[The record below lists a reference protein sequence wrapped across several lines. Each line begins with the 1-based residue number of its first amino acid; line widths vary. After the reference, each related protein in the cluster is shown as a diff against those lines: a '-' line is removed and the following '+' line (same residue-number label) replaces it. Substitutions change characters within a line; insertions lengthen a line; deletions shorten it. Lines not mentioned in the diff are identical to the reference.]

1 MSHRSSISALAAWGL
16 TAALFAIPA
25 AAQTAAAG
33 GTAKKA
39 AAVKSNTAIPRT
51 ADGHPD
57 LSGVYTTATA
67 VPVTR
72 PVNLGAKEFYTD
84 EADRQA
90 SNARPAAGGG
100 GRGGGGAARAVD
112 PETGQPALQ
121 VHYDNSQFGLG
132 GNAAKRAPSLQTS
145 IIMGPEGRVPDTTA
159 EAKKRRQEQTAFT
172 AAHQW
177 DGPET
182 RPLAERCIMWTAE
195 GPPMM
200 PEGYNSNVQIVQG
213 QGYVSVLQE
222 MIHDTRV
229 IPTDNRPHLPAEV
242 KEWMGDARGHWEGDT
257 LVVETTNFTNRTS
270 LQGAPTT
277 EMMKVIEKFS
287 RVDADTVLYQF
298 TVDDPGTWVKPW
310 SGQYTMSKVDG
321 PIYEY
326 ACNEG
331 NYGMANNLSG
341 ARAQDKK

>member
-1 MSHRSSISALAAWGL
+1 
-16 TAALFAIPA
+16 
-25 AAQTAAAG
+25 
-33 GTAKKA
+33 
-39 AAVKSNTAIPRT
+39 
-51 ADGHPD
+51 
-57 LSGVYTTATA
+57 
-67 VPVTR
+67 
-72 PVNLGAKEFYTD
+72 
-84 EADRQA
+84 
-90 SNARPAAGGG
+90 
-100 GRGGGGAARAVD
+100 
-112 PETGQPALQ
+112 
-121 VHYDNSQFGLG
+121 
-132 GNAAKRAPSLQTS
+132 
-145 IIMGPEGRVPDTTA
+145 
-159 EAKKRRQEQTAFT
+159 
-172 AAHQW
+172 
-177 DGPET
+177 
-182 RPLAERCIMWTAE
+182 
-195 GPPMM
+195 MM